1 MMKVPNVT
9 VVVATYNELDNLAE
23 LVPAILRHPGYRTII
38 VDDNSPDGTGQLAD
52 TRAAESPGRVSV
64 IHRAGPRGLGRSLI
78 EGMKRAIDDGADLI
92 FEMDA
97 DWSHDPEYLPR
108 LAAAAEDADVV
119 IGSRYLNGV
128 SVVNWPLRRIMLSTF
143 ANRYIRSVTG
153 LSTRDCTSGYR
164 CWRKE
169 CLAKI
174 ALDAVISDGYAF
186 KVETLYLARKLG
198 CRIREVPIIF
208 VERRLG
214 SSKISTRIL
223 IESVIVPWR
232 LRLRR

>member
-1 MMKVPNVT
+1 MTATNVT
-9 VVVATYNELDNLAE
+9 VVVATYNERENLAG
-23 LVPAILRHPGYRTII
+23 LVAAILRHPGYRVIV

-52 TRAAESPGRVSV
+52 TLAATSPGRVSV

-78 EGMKRAIDDGADLI
+78 EGLNRALADGADLI

-97 DWSHDPEYLPR
+97 DWSHDPEYLPTM
-108 LAAAAEDADVV
+108 AAAADDADVV

-128 SVVNWPLRRIMLSTF
+128 SVVNWPLYRILLSTL
-143 ANRYIRSVTG
+143 ANRYIRLVTG
-153 LSTRDCTSGYR
+153 LAAHDCTSGYR
-164 CWRKE
+164 CWRRE

-174 ALDAVISDGYAF
+174 PLDGVIAEGYAF
-186 KVETLYLARKLG
+186 LVETLYLARKIG

-208 VERRLG
+208 VERQRG
-214 SSKISTRIL
+214 SSKVSGSVL

-232 LRLRR
+232 LRLRP